1 MYTKVS
7 GPMLTSCDQ
16 PHLIIC
22 LLLNL
27 LLHLGG
33 CNIDVHFWSHID
45 REWKMGGS
53 PKKKNQRKVWD
64 AGEQRQ
70 QYLCCSLTSL
80 SLNLSYFLILG
91 CVLILIWSLLI
102 QVLLLAYSP
111 WLAEKL
117 FSGFPPHPSVAA
129 LSFNPELHI
138 LTLTPTSFP
147 PSREKSSPDQL
158 LASST
163 VLFRDPILME
173 IFLFT
178 PAFMFFSFFHPDCWV
193 PTSL

>member
-45 REWKMGGS
+45 REWKMSGS
-53 PKKKNQRKVWD
+53 PKKKIRGRYEMLGSRGSNIHAAPWQACLW
-64 AGEQRQ
+64 
-70 QYLCCSLTSL
+70 T
-80 SLNLSYFLILG
+80 FLIFLFWG
-91 CVLILIWSLLI
+91 VLILIWSLLI

-147 PSREKSSPDQL
+147 PRREKSSPDQL

-163 VLFRDPILME
+163 VLFRDLILME